1 VTAADAG
8 GVVQGS
14 NGLVHAHATRRAFP
28 PAPRARE
35 LSLRRCPSPGA
46 AASAADRGQFGES
59 WRRGRARW
67 ATRTRTRGWGMGMVV
82 WSLPLLVSWLAL
94 TPVGPGLGDCHWET
108 LGEGRPSAGGWV
120 PVPRHAVDECGFRL
134 QSPDSR
140 EGGREVRPDGR
151 VARAVGR
158 AYGPDPDPSRSLEVG
173 PARTRAAF
181 FRLQAKAQCR
191 SRRTYGTHASL
202 LAESPTLPYVASAH
216 ASGDHSDV
224 LKYI

>member
-1 VTAADAG
+1 MG
-8 GVVQGS
+8 GSRFPGMQWTSVGSDFRVQTS
-14 NGLVHAHATRRAFP
+14 
-28 PAPRARE
+28 
-35 LSLRRCPSPGA
+35 
-46 AASAADRGQFGES
+46 
-59 WRRGRARW
+59 
-67 ATRTRTRGWGMGMVV
+67 
-82 WSLPLLVSWLAL
+82 
-94 TPVGPGLGDCHWET
+94 
-108 LGEGRPSAGGWV
+108 
-120 PVPRHAVDECGFRL
+120 
-134 QSPDSR
+134 
-140 EGGREVRPDGR
+140 GREVRPDGR